1 VDVASERGEFLF
13 GLSLAFSVVD
23 LRLDSGNTIGV
34 GVDAVVLELLDLFAG
49 SVALATGLDELVV

>member
-13 GLSLAFSVVD
+13 GLSLALSVVD